1 MDDSRASGQTML
13 VPIFLFFP
21 WFLMGVVC
29 WFAFSQV
36 GAVTLRSHLI
46 SEAGRQRGQARIGDV
61 RELIL
66 ILPGDFGNRR
76 HKRLAA
82 TAGFDWSDTLGTVRW
97 PPLSLFNGLA
107 ADRFSPSVMVC
118 SSQPYICRINEEAET
133 YRPASALAVSFAHSW
148 LGWQTPSF
156 RGKQYRTPNLQVMT
170 KR

>member
-1 MDDSRASGQTML
+1 ML

-29 WFAFSQV
+29 WFVFFQV
-36 GAVTLRSHLI
+36 GAVTLRSHLV

-66 ILPGDFGNRR
+66 IPPGDFGNRR
-76 HKRLAA
+76 HKRPAA
-82 TAGFDWSDTLGTVRW
+82 TAGFDWSETLGTVRW

-118 SSQPYICRINEEAET
+118 SSQPYICRINEEAAT
-133 YRPASALAVSFAHSW
+133 IPPRVCSRRIVCSLLAR
-148 LGWQTPSF
+148 WQTPSF
-156 RGKQYRTPNLQVMT
+156 RGKQYRTPNLQVIT